1 MSAILLSLYSSQWAD
16 REAEADLPADK
27 GIVPNTRKDAHGP
40 DRDLE
45 MQDLRCQSD
54 IVPAETAQGQKTE
67 REVEG
72 KGIGLV
78 WHPLY

>member
-1 MSAILLSLYSSQWAD
+1 
-16 REAEADLPADK
+16 
-27 GIVPNTRKDAHGP
+27 
-40 DRDLE
+40 